1 MSRVHENVTFEM
13 IIMDFWQSEKGN
25 WTKEDIRQDRKSFDC
40 KHCGCWTHKAQQYP
54 MLERTR
60 KQWSGKIAFAGLCFP
75 TRQPRGNGNSHV
87 GKKGERGRTRNAQL
101 SQ

>member
-25 WTKEDIRQDRKSFDC
+25 RTKEDIRQDRKSFDC

-54 MLERTR
+54 MLERTL
-60 KQWSGKIAFAGLCFP
+60 KQWSGKIALAGLCFP

-87 GKKGERGRTRNAQL
+87 GQKGERGRTRNTQL